1 MLLRKVRV
9 RPIRKLSSD
18 ELLTKQ
24 EMKENFIIY
33 KKITY
38 TLKVLLN
45 AVTSGI
51 EELVI
56 SGSKFF
62 YTCIKGIFV
71 L

>member
-33 KKITY
+33 KKVTY

-45 AVTSGI
+45 SVTYSFHCY
-51 EELVI
+51 VRNRMH
-56 SGSKFF
+56 SPN
-62 YTCIKGIFV
+62 IKIGK
-71 L
+71 